1 MKNITIIGI
10 GLIGSSIARDIR
22 EKNNDVIINIVDS
35 SNTALEKSKKLNL
48 GNNYFEEISTFIGK
62 TEIIFICTPIS
73 AYESLF
79 EKFNNCSRGEANQSN
94 QPRSC
99 AFSKLPYCDKIL

>member
-22 EKNNDVIINIVDS
+22 EKNKDVIINIVDN

-48 GNNYFEEISTFIGK
+48 GTNYFEKISTFIDK
-62 TEIIFICTPIS
+62 TEIILS
-73 AYESLF
+73 ARQLVPTNLYLRNLTNLNLVM
-79 EKFNNCSRGEANQSN
+79 KQ
-94 QPRSC
+94 
-99 AFSKLPYCDKIL
+99 L